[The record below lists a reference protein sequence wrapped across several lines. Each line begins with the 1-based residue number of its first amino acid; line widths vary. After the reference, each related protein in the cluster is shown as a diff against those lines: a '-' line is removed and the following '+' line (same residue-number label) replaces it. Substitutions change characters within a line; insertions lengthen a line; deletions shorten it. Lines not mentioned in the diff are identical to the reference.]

1 MRTRDIKALNETIAS
16 VVDPADA
23 DRAKALQEGY
33 LNSLTEKARQ
43 VISEAVETK
52 NEDEVEAIMK
62 RLAAKALK
70 KAKKK
75 ARRSSGDDA
84 YAGINPSAAKTD
96 PDMKNPGRVAEE
108 LIYEVAAPG
117 MEDWASDPK
126 VKASF
131 KKQYGKRW
139 KEVMYGRSWNLA
151 KKEKELGVN
160 EEEELDLAEGD
171 SAKRMRV
178 IRKHHVSGK
187 PIKPE
192 VADFMQR
199 SFKKKFYKDKE
210 KFGGATSAVLGRAAL
225 KQSAMK
231 AKGLAEAEQ
240 DVDLAEGVS
249 AKRMRIIRK
258 HLVSGK
264 PVTGKVKDFMD
275 RSIQKQLY
283 RDKTKFSGA
292 TPAYPSYLERARR
305 KHSAMK
311 AKGLAEADQLD
322 EGKGGRSN
330 FTNLMKRQVSRVRR
344 AGGRE
349 DVQREIGNYTER
361 EAAGGEGKMSYQAR
375 RAFSDANIE
384 AKAKERDAKKAKA
397 RAAMKEQVLAEAEQ
411 LDELKVLGSVKTG
424 FKKGG
429 LVGAVKSGAKALK
442 HNIKRG
448 GIVGDTADAQLRDN
462 FLRRAT
468 NKAIDK
474 NSPHGTAAAARAVAR
489 VSKLK
494 NIKGLRRRFKG
505 AVESKFSDRTQ
516 HTVKPMIAARVAQF
530 NAANAKKSVS
540 EANELNE
547 ADYKKLMRLKGAAYK
562 TRNPKVVRATAELE
576 AKVAANMARRG
587 GASADAIRAGGSRI
601 GKSGKYTQK
610 AGQLANQRDRAL
622 AKFRGRAVGGGE
634 FNPPGPEKR
643 KRQQAQAEFSNRARS
658 GDFGQNNQEG
668 MRPRYNYLKRTGK
681 LKTYK

>member
-1 MRTRDIKALNETIAS
+1 MRTRDIKSLNETIAS
-16 VVDPADA
+16 VVDPIDA

-75 ARRSSGDDA
+75 ARRSSGDAA

-108 LIYEVAAPG
+108 LINEVAAPG

-131 KKQYGKRW
+131 KKQYGKGW

-160 EEEELDLAEGD
+160 EEAELDLAEGV
-171 SAKRMRV
+171 SAKRMRI

-210 KFGGATSAVLGRAAL
+210 KFGGATPAVLGRARL
-225 KQSAMK
+225 KHSAMK

-240 DVDLAEGVS
+240 
-249 AKRMRIIRK
+249 
-258 HLVSGK
+258 
-264 PVTGKVKDFMD
+264 
-275 RSIQKQLY
+275 
-283 RDKTKFSGA
+283 
-292 TPAYPSYLERARR
+292 
-305 KHSAMK
+305 
-311 AKGLAEADQLD
+311 LD
-322 EGKGGRSN
+322 
-330 FTNLMKRQVSRVRR
+330 
-344 AGGRE
+344 
-349 DVQREIGNYTER
+349 
-361 EAAGGEGKMSYQAR
+361 
-375 RAFSDANIE
+375 
-384 AKAKERDAKKAKA
+384 
-397 RAAMKEQVLAEAEQ
+397 
-411 LDELKVLGSVKTG
+411 
-424 FKKGG
+424 
-429 LVGAVKSGAKALK
+429 
-442 HNIKRG
+442 
-448 GIVGDTADAQLRDN
+448 
-462 FLRRAT
+462 
-468 NKAIDK
+468 
-474 NSPHGTAAAARAVAR
+474 
-489 VSKLK
+489 
-494 NIKGLRRRFKG
+494 
-505 AVESKFSDRTQ
+505 
-516 HTVKPMIAARVAQF
+516 
-530 NAANAKKSVS
+530 
-540 EANELNE
+540 E
-547 ADYKKLMRLKGAAYK
+547 ADYKKLMRLKKKAYN

-587 GASADAIRAGGSRI
+587 GASAEAVKAGGSRI

-622 AKFRGRAVGGGE
+622 AKFRGRAVGGGA

>member
-108 LIYEVAAPG
+108 LINEVAAPG

-160 EEEELDLAEGD
+160 EEAELNLAEGV
-171 SAKRMRV
+171 SAKRMRI
-178 IRKHHVSGK
+178 IRKHNVSGK

-210 KFGGATSAVLGRAAL
+210 KFGGASPAVLGRARL
-225 KQSAMK
+225 KHSAMK

-240 DVDLAEGVS
+240 
-249 AKRMRIIRK
+249 
-258 HLVSGK
+258 
-264 PVTGKVKDFMD
+264 
-275 RSIQKQLY
+275 
-283 RDKTKFSGA
+283 
-292 TPAYPSYLERARR
+292 
-305 KHSAMK
+305 
-311 AKGLAEADQLD
+311 LD
-322 EGKGGRSN
+322 
-330 FTNLMKRQVSRVRR
+330 
-344 AGGRE
+344 
-349 DVQREIGNYTER
+349 
-361 EAAGGEGKMSYQAR
+361 
-375 RAFSDANIE
+375 
-384 AKAKERDAKKAKA
+384 
-397 RAAMKEQVLAEAEQ
+397 
-411 LDELKVLGSVKTG
+411 
-424 FKKGG
+424 
-429 LVGAVKSGAKALK
+429 
-442 HNIKRG
+442 
-448 GIVGDTADAQLRDN
+448 
-462 FLRRAT
+462 
-468 NKAIDK
+468 
-474 NSPHGTAAAARAVAR
+474 
-489 VSKLK
+489 
-494 NIKGLRRRFKG
+494 
-505 AVESKFSDRTQ
+505 
-516 HTVKPMIAARVAQF
+516 
-530 NAANAKKSVS
+530 
-540 EANELNE
+540 E
-547 ADYKKLMRLKGAAYK
+547 ADYKKLMRLKKKAYN

-587 GASADAIRAGGSRI
+587 GASADAVRAGGSRI

-610 AGQLANQRDRAL
+610 AGNLANQRDRAL
-622 AKFRGRAVGGGE
+622 AKFRGRAVGGGA

>member
-75 ARRSSGDDA
+75 ARRSSGDAA

-108 LIYEVAAPG
+108 LINEVAAPG

-160 EEEELDLAEGD
+160 EEAELDLAEGV
-171 SAKRMRV
+171 SAKRMRI
-178 IRKHHVSGK
+178 IRKHNVSGK
-187 PIKPE
+187 PIKGE

-210 KFGGATSAVLGRAAL
+210 KFGGATPAVLGRARL
-225 KQSAMK
+225 KHSAMK

-240 DVDLAEGVS
+240 
-249 AKRMRIIRK
+249 
-258 HLVSGK
+258 
-264 PVTGKVKDFMD
+264 
-275 RSIQKQLY
+275 
-283 RDKTKFSGA
+283 
-292 TPAYPSYLERARR
+292 
-305 KHSAMK
+305 
-311 AKGLAEADQLD
+311 LD
-322 EGKGGRSN
+322 E
-330 FTNLMKRQVSRVRR
+330 
-344 AGGRE
+344 AG
-349 DVQREIGNYTER
+349 
-361 EAAGGEGKMSYQAR
+361 
-375 RAFSDANIE
+375 
-384 AKAKERDAKKAKA
+384 
-397 RAAMKEQVLAEAEQ
+397 
-411 LDELKVLGSVKTG
+411 
-424 FKKGG
+424 
-429 LVGAVKSGAKALK
+429 
-442 HNIKRG
+442 
-448 GIVGDTADAQLRDN
+448 
-462 FLRRAT
+462 
-468 NKAIDK
+468 
-474 NSPHGTAAAARAVAR
+474 
-489 VSKLK
+489 
-494 NIKGLRRRFKG
+494 
-505 AVESKFSDRTQ
+505 
-516 HTVKPMIAARVAQF
+516 
-530 NAANAKKSVS
+530 
-540 EANELNE
+540 
-547 ADYKKLMRLKGAAYK
+547 YKKLMRLKKKAYN
-562 TRNPKVVRATAELE
+562 TRNPKLVRAAAEQE

-587 GASADAIRAGGSRI
+587 GASADAVRAGGSRI

-622 AKFRGRAVGGGE
+622 AKFRGRAVAGGA

>member
-1 MRTRDIKALNETIAS
+1 MRTRDIKALTETIAS
-16 VVDPADA
+16 VVDPVDA

-75 ARRSSGDDA
+75 ARRSSGDAA

-108 LIYEVAAPG
+108 LINEVAAPG

-160 EEEELDLAEGD
+160 EEAELDLAEGV
-171 SAKRMRV
+171 SAKRMRI

-187 PIKPE
+187 PIKGE

-210 KFGGATSAVLGRAAL
+210 KFGGATSAVLGRARL
-225 KQSAMK
+225 KHSAMK

-240 DVDLAEGVS
+240 
-249 AKRMRIIRK
+249 
-258 HLVSGK
+258 
-264 PVTGKVKDFMD
+264 
-275 RSIQKQLY
+275 
-283 RDKTKFSGA
+283 
-292 TPAYPSYLERARR
+292 
-305 KHSAMK
+305 
-311 AKGLAEADQLD
+311 LD
-322 EGKGGRSN
+322 E
-330 FTNLMKRQVSRVRR
+330 
-344 AGGRE
+344 AG
-349 DVQREIGNYTER
+349 
-361 EAAGGEGKMSYQAR
+361 
-375 RAFSDANIE
+375 
-384 AKAKERDAKKAKA
+384 
-397 RAAMKEQVLAEAEQ
+397 
-411 LDELKVLGSVKTG
+411 
-424 FKKGG
+424 
-429 LVGAVKSGAKALK
+429 
-442 HNIKRG
+442 
-448 GIVGDTADAQLRDN
+448 
-462 FLRRAT
+462 
-468 NKAIDK
+468 
-474 NSPHGTAAAARAVAR
+474 
-489 VSKLK
+489 
-494 NIKGLRRRFKG
+494 
-505 AVESKFSDRTQ
+505 
-516 HTVKPMIAARVAQF
+516 
-530 NAANAKKSVS
+530 
-540 EANELNE
+540 
-547 ADYKKLMRLKGAAYK
+547 YKKLMRLKKKAYN
-562 TRNPKVVRATAELE
+562 TRNPKLVRAAAEQE

-587 GASADAIRAGGSRI
+587 GASAEAVKAGGSRI

-610 AGQLANQRDRAL
+610 AGQLANQRDRAFR
-622 AKFRGRAVGGGE
+622 KFRGRAAGAEV
-634 FNPPGPEKR
+634 FNAPGPEKR

>member
-16 VVDPADA
+16 VVDPVDA

-43 VISEAVETK
+43 ICEET
-52 NEDEVEAIMK
+52 I
-62 RLAAKALK
+62 
-70 KAKKK
+70 
-75 ARRSSGDDA
+75 
-84 YAGINPSAAKTD
+84 
-96 PDMKNPGRVAEE
+96 EE
-108 LIYEVAAPG
+108 KAAPG

-139 KEVMYGRSWNLA
+139 KEVMYARSWNLA

-160 EEEELDLAEGD
+160 EEAELDLAEGV
-171 SAKRMRV
+171 SAKRMRI
-178 IRKHHVSGK
+178 IRKHNVSGK
-187 PIKPE
+187 PIKGE
-192 VADFMQR
+192 VADFMRR
-199 SFKKKFYKDKE
+199 SFKKQFYKDKE
-210 KFGGATSAVLGRAAL
+210 KFGGATSAVLGRARL
-225 KQSAMK
+225 
-231 AKGLAEAEQ
+231 
-240 DVDLAEGVS
+240 
-249 AKRMRIIRK
+249 
-258 HLVSGK
+258 
-264 PVTGKVKDFMD
+264 
-275 RSIQKQLY
+275 
-283 RDKTKFSGA
+283 
-292 TPAYPSYLERARR
+292 

-311 AKGLAEADQLD
+311 AKG
-322 EGKGGRSN
+322 
-330 FTNLMKRQVSRVRR
+330 
-344 AGGRE
+344 
-349 DVQREIGNYTER
+349 
-361 EAAGGEGKMSYQAR
+361 
-375 RAFSDANIE
+375 
-384 AKAKERDAKKAKA
+384 
-397 RAAMKEQVLAEAEQ
+397 LAEAEQ

-448 GIVGDTADAQLRDN
+448 GIVGDTADAQLRNN

-494 NIKGLRRRFKG
+494 NIRGLRRRFKG

-547 ADYKKLMRLKGAAYK
+547 AGYKKLMRLKKKAYD
-562 TRNPKVVRATAELE
+562 TRNPKLVRAAAEQE

-587 GASADAIRAGGSRI
+587 GASAEAVKAGGSRI

-610 AGQLANQRDRAL
+610 AGQLANQRDRAFR
-622 AKFRGRAVGGGE
+622 KFRGRAAGAEV
-634 FNPPGPEKR
+634 FNAPGPEKR

>member
-43 VISEAVETK
+43 ICEETIEEK
-52 NEDEVEAIMK
+52 
-62 RLAAKALK
+62 AA
-70 KAKKK
+70 
-75 ARRSSGDDA
+75 
-84 YAGINPSAAKTD
+84 T
-96 PDMKNPGRVAEE
+96 
-108 LIYEVAAPG
+108 G

-160 EEEELDLAEGD
+160 EEAELDLAEGV
-171 SAKRMRV
+171 SAKRMRI
-178 IRKHHVSGK
+178 IRKHNVSGK
-187 PIKPE
+187 PIKGE

-210 KFGGATSAVLGRAAL
+210 KFGGATPAVLGRARL
-225 KQSAMK
+225 KHSAMK

-240 DVDLAEGVS
+240 
-249 AKRMRIIRK
+249 
-258 HLVSGK
+258 
-264 PVTGKVKDFMD
+264 
-275 RSIQKQLY
+275 
-283 RDKTKFSGA
+283 
-292 TPAYPSYLERARR
+292 
-305 KHSAMK
+305 
-311 AKGLAEADQLD
+311 LD
-322 EGKGGRSN
+322 E
-330 FTNLMKRQVSRVRR
+330 
-344 AGGRE
+344 AG
-349 DVQREIGNYTER
+349 
-361 EAAGGEGKMSYQAR
+361 
-375 RAFSDANIE
+375 
-384 AKAKERDAKKAKA
+384 
-397 RAAMKEQVLAEAEQ
+397 
-411 LDELKVLGSVKTG
+411 
-424 FKKGG
+424 
-429 LVGAVKSGAKALK
+429 
-442 HNIKRG
+442 
-448 GIVGDTADAQLRDN
+448 
-462 FLRRAT
+462 
-468 NKAIDK
+468 
-474 NSPHGTAAAARAVAR
+474 
-489 VSKLK
+489 
-494 NIKGLRRRFKG
+494 
-505 AVESKFSDRTQ
+505 
-516 HTVKPMIAARVAQF
+516 
-530 NAANAKKSVS
+530 
-540 EANELNE
+540 
-547 ADYKKLMRLKGAAYK
+547 YKKLMRLKKKAYN

-587 GASADAIRAGGSRI
+587 RASPDAIRAGGSRI

-622 AKFRGRAVGGGE
+622 AKFRGRAVAGGA

>member
-43 VISEAVETK
+43 VISEAVETEK
-52 NEDEVEAIMK
+52 EDEVEAIMK

-75 ARRSSGDDA
+75 ARRSSDDDA

-108 LIYEVAAPG
+108 LINEVAAPG

-160 EEEELDLAEGD
+160 EEAEL
-171 SAKRMRV
+171 
-178 IRKHHVSGK
+178 
-187 PIKPE
+187 
-192 VADFMQR
+192 
-199 SFKKKFYKDKE
+199 
-210 KFGGATSAVLGRAAL
+210 
-225 KQSAMK
+225 
-231 AKGLAEAEQ
+231 
-240 DVDLAEGVS
+240 DLAEGVS

-258 HLVSGK
+258 HNVSGK
-264 PVTGKVKDFMD
+264 PIKPEVADFMD
-275 RSIQKQLY
+275 RSIQKKLY
-283 RDKTKFSGA
+283 RDRTKFGGA
-292 TPAYPSYLERARR
+292 SPAVLGRARL

-384 AKAKERDAKKAKA
+384 AKVKERDAKKAKI
-397 RAAMKEQVLAEAEQ
+397 RAAMKEQVLAEA
-411 LDELKVLGSVKTG
+411 
-424 FKKGG
+424 
-429 LVGAVKSGAKALK
+429 
-442 HNIKRG
+442 
-448 GIVGDTADAQLRDN
+448 
-462 FLRRAT
+462 
-468 NKAIDK
+468 
-474 NSPHGTAAAARAVAR
+474 
-489 VSKLK
+489 
-494 NIKGLRRRFKG
+494 
-505 AVESKFSDRTQ
+505 
-516 HTVKPMIAARVAQF
+516 
-530 NAANAKKSVS
+530 
-540 EANELNE
+540 
-547 ADYKKLMRLKGAAYK
+547 DYKKLMRLKKKAYN
-562 TRNPKVVRATAELE
+562 TRNPKLVRATAELE

-587 GASADAIRAGGSRI
+587 GASAEAVKAGGSRI

-622 AKFRGRAVGGGE
+622 AKFRGRAVGGGA

>member
-43 VISEAVETK
+43 ICEET
-52 NEDEVEAIMK
+52 I
-62 RLAAKALK
+62 
-70 KAKKK
+70 
-75 ARRSSGDDA
+75 
-84 YAGINPSAAKTD
+84 
-96 PDMKNPGRVAEE
+96 EE
-108 LIYEVAAPG
+108 KAAPG

-139 KEVMYGRSWNLA
+139 KEVMYGHSWNLA

-160 EEEELDLAEGD
+160 EEEELDLAEG
-171 SAKRMRV
+171 
-178 IRKHHVSGK
+178 
-187 PIKPE
+187 
-192 VADFMQR
+192 
-199 SFKKKFYKDKE
+199 
-210 KFGGATSAVLGRAAL
+210 
-225 KQSAMK
+225 
-231 AKGLAEAEQ
+231 
-240 DVDLAEGVS
+240 VS

-264 PVTGKVKDFMD
+264 PITGKVKDFMD

-311 AKGLAEADQLD
+311 AKGLAEA
-322 EGKGGRSN
+322 
-330 FTNLMKRQVSRVRR
+330 
-344 AGGRE
+344 
-349 DVQREIGNYTER
+349 
-361 EAAGGEGKMSYQAR
+361 
-375 RAFSDANIE
+375 
-384 AKAKERDAKKAKA
+384 
-397 RAAMKEQVLAEAEQ
+397 EQ
-411 LDELKVLGSVKTG
+411 LD
-424 FKKGG
+424 
-429 LVGAVKSGAKALK
+429 
-442 HNIKRG
+442 
-448 GIVGDTADAQLRDN
+448 
-462 FLRRAT
+462 
-468 NKAIDK
+468 
-474 NSPHGTAAAARAVAR
+474 
-489 VSKLK
+489 
-494 NIKGLRRRFKG
+494 
-505 AVESKFSDRTQ
+505 
-516 HTVKPMIAARVAQF
+516 
-530 NAANAKKSVS
+530 
-540 EANELNE
+540 E
-547 ADYKKLMRLKGAAYK
+547 ADYKKLMRLKKKAYN
-562 TRNPKVVRATAELE
+562 TRNPKIVRATAELE

-587 GASADAIRAGGSRI
+587 GASAEAIRAGGSRI

-610 AGQLANQRDRAL
+610 AGNLANQRDRAL
-622 AKFRGRAVGGGE
+622 AKFRGRAVGGGA

>member
-1 MRTRDIKALNETIAS
+1 MRTRDIKSLNETIAS
-16 VVDPADA
+16 VVDPIDA

-43 VISEAVETK
+43 ICEET
-52 NEDEVEAIMK
+52 I
-62 RLAAKALK
+62 
-70 KAKKK
+70 
-75 ARRSSGDDA
+75 
-84 YAGINPSAAKTD
+84 
-96 PDMKNPGRVAEE
+96 EE
-108 LIYEVAAPG
+108 KAAPG

-131 KKQYGKRW
+131 EKQYGKRW

-160 EEEELDLAEGD
+160 EEAEL
-171 SAKRMRV
+171 
-178 IRKHHVSGK
+178 
-187 PIKPE
+187 
-192 VADFMQR
+192 
-199 SFKKKFYKDKE
+199 
-210 KFGGATSAVLGRAAL
+210 
-225 KQSAMK
+225 
-231 AKGLAEAEQ
+231 
-240 DVDLAEGVS
+240 DLAEGVS
-249 AKRMRIIRK
+249 AKRMRVIRK

-361 EAAGGEGKMSYQAR
+361 EAAGGESKMSYQAR
-375 RAFSDANIE
+375 RAMSDAGIE
-384 AKAKERDAKKAKA
+384 ARIKERDAKKAK
-397 RAAMKEQVLAEAEQ
+397 RLAEAEQ
-411 LDELKVLGSVKTG
+411 LDELKVLGSIKTG

-448 GIVGDTADAQLRDN
+448 GIVGDTADARLRDN
-462 FLRRAT
+462 FLSRAT

-530 NAANAKKSVS
+530 NAANTKKSVS

-547 ADYKKLMRLKGAAYK
+547 ADYKKLMRLKKKAYN

-610 AGQLANQRDRAL
+610 AGNLANQRDRAL
-622 AKFRGRAVGGGE
+622 AKFRGRAVAGGA

>member
-75 ARRSSGDDA
+75 ARRSSGDAA

-160 EEEELDLAEGD
+160 EEAELDLAEGV
-171 SAKRMRV
+171 SAKRMRI

-187 PIKPE
+187 PIKGE

-210 KFGGATSAVLGRAAL
+210 KFGGATPAVLGRARL
-225 KQSAMK
+225 KHSAMK

-240 DVDLAEGVS
+240 
-249 AKRMRIIRK
+249 
-258 HLVSGK
+258 
-264 PVTGKVKDFMD
+264 
-275 RSIQKQLY
+275 
-283 RDKTKFSGA
+283 
-292 TPAYPSYLERARR
+292 
-305 KHSAMK
+305 
-311 AKGLAEADQLD
+311 LD
-322 EGKGGRSN
+322 E
-330 FTNLMKRQVSRVRR
+330 
-344 AGGRE
+344 AG
-349 DVQREIGNYTER
+349 
-361 EAAGGEGKMSYQAR
+361 
-375 RAFSDANIE
+375 
-384 AKAKERDAKKAKA
+384 
-397 RAAMKEQVLAEAEQ
+397 
-411 LDELKVLGSVKTG
+411 
-424 FKKGG
+424 
-429 LVGAVKSGAKALK
+429 
-442 HNIKRG
+442 
-448 GIVGDTADAQLRDN
+448 
-462 FLRRAT
+462 
-468 NKAIDK
+468 
-474 NSPHGTAAAARAVAR
+474 
-489 VSKLK
+489 
-494 NIKGLRRRFKG
+494 
-505 AVESKFSDRTQ
+505 
-516 HTVKPMIAARVAQF
+516 
-530 NAANAKKSVS
+530 
-540 EANELNE
+540 
-547 ADYKKLMRLKGAAYK
+547 YKKLMRLKKKAYN
-562 TRNPKVVRATAELE
+562 TRNPKVVRATAEQE

-587 GASADAIRAGGSRI
+587 GASAEAVKAGGSRI

-610 AGQLANQRDRAL
+610 AGQLANQRDRAFR
-622 AKFRGRAVGGGE
+622 KFRGRAAGAEV
-634 FNPPGPEKR
+634 FNAPGPEKR

>member
-43 VISEAVETK
+43 VISEAVETEK
-52 NEDEVEAIMK
+52 EDEVEAIMK

-75 ARRSSGDDA
+75 ARRSSDDDA

-108 LIYEVAAPG
+108 LINEVAAPG

-160 EEEELDLAEGD
+160 EEAEL
-171 SAKRMRV
+171 
-178 IRKHHVSGK
+178 
-187 PIKPE
+187 
-192 VADFMQR
+192 
-199 SFKKKFYKDKE
+199 
-210 KFGGATSAVLGRAAL
+210 
-225 KQSAMK
+225 
-231 AKGLAEAEQ
+231 
-240 DVDLAEGVS
+240 DLAEGVS
-249 AKRMRIIRK
+249 AKRMRVIRK

-264 PVTGKVKDFMD
+264 PITGKVKDFMD
-275 RSIQKQLY
+275 RSIQKKLY
-283 RDKTKFSGA
+283 RDRTKFGGA
-292 TPAYPSYLERARR
+292 SPAVLGRARL

-397 RAAMKEQVLAEAEQ
+397 RAAMKEQVLAEA
-411 LDELKVLGSVKTG
+411 G
-424 FKKGG
+424 
-429 LVGAVKSGAKALK
+429 
-442 HNIKRG
+442 
-448 GIVGDTADAQLRDN
+448 
-462 FLRRAT
+462 
-468 NKAIDK
+468 
-474 NSPHGTAAAARAVAR
+474 
-489 VSKLK
+489 
-494 NIKGLRRRFKG
+494 
-505 AVESKFSDRTQ
+505 
-516 HTVKPMIAARVAQF
+516 
-530 NAANAKKSVS
+530 
-540 EANELNE
+540 
-547 ADYKKLMRLKGAAYK
+547 YKKLMRLKKKAYN

-587 GASADAIRAGGSRI
+587 GASAEAVKAGGSRI

-622 AKFRGRAVGGGE
+622 AKFRGRAVGGGA

>member
-43 VISEAVETK
+43 VISEAVETEK
-52 NEDEVEAIMK
+52 EDEVEAIMK

-160 EEEELDLAEGD
+160 EEAEL
-171 SAKRMRV
+171 
-178 IRKHHVSGK
+178 
-187 PIKPE
+187 
-192 VADFMQR
+192 
-199 SFKKKFYKDKE
+199 
-210 KFGGATSAVLGRAAL
+210 
-225 KQSAMK
+225 
-231 AKGLAEAEQ
+231 
-240 DVDLAEGVS
+240 DLAEGVS

-264 PVTGKVKDFMD
+264 PIKGEVADFMQ
-275 RSIQKQLY
+275 RSIKKKLY
-283 RDKTKFSGA
+283 KDKEKFGGA
-292 TPAYPSYLERARR
+292 TPAVLGRARL
-305 KHSAMK
+305 KQSAMK
-311 AKGLAEADQLD
+311 AKGLAEA
-322 EGKGGRSN
+322 
-330 FTNLMKRQVSRVRR
+330 
-344 AGGRE
+344 
-349 DVQREIGNYTER
+349 
-361 EAAGGEGKMSYQAR
+361 
-375 RAFSDANIE
+375 
-384 AKAKERDAKKAKA
+384 
-397 RAAMKEQVLAEAEQ
+397 EQ
-411 LDELKVLGSVKTG
+411 LD
-424 FKKGG
+424 
-429 LVGAVKSGAKALK
+429 
-442 HNIKRG
+442 
-448 GIVGDTADAQLRDN
+448 
-462 FLRRAT
+462 
-468 NKAIDK
+468 
-474 NSPHGTAAAARAVAR
+474 
-489 VSKLK
+489 
-494 NIKGLRRRFKG
+494 
-505 AVESKFSDRTQ
+505 
-516 HTVKPMIAARVAQF
+516 
-530 NAANAKKSVS
+530 
-540 EANELNE
+540 E
-547 ADYKKLMRLKGAAYK
+547 ADYKKLMRLKKKAYN

-587 GASADAIRAGGSRI
+587 GASADAVRAGGSRI

-610 AGQLANQRDRAL
+610 AGNLANQRDRAL
-622 AKFRGRAVGGGE
+622 AKFRGRAVGGGA

>member
-43 VISEAVETK
+43 VISEAVETEK
-52 NEDEVEAIMK
+52 EDEVEAIMK

-75 ARRSSGDDA
+75 ARRSSDDDA

-108 LIYEVAAPG
+108 LINEVAAPG

-160 EEEELDLAEGD
+160 EEVEELDELSKKTLGSYINKSMKDYGEL
-171 SAKRMRV
+171 SAHKEIV
-178 IRKHHVSGK
+178 GSGLS
-187 PIKPE
+187 
-192 VADFMQR
+192 D
-199 SFKKKFYKDKE
+199 
-210 KFGGATSAVLGRAAL
+210 
-225 KQSAMK
+225 
-231 AKGLAEAEQ
+231 EAERKMKNRKRGVKRATAILTKE
-240 DVDLAEGVS
+240 DVGLAEGVS

-264 PVTGKVKDFMD
+264 PIKPEVADFMD
-275 RSIQKQLY
+275 RSIQKKLY
-283 RDKTKFSGA
+283 RDRTKFGGA
-292 TPAYPSYLERARR
+292 SPAVLGRARL

-384 AKAKERDAKKAKA
+384 AKVKERDAKKAKI
-397 RAAMKEQVLAEAEQ
+397 RAAMKEQVLAEA
-411 LDELKVLGSVKTG
+411 
-424 FKKGG
+424 
-429 LVGAVKSGAKALK
+429 
-442 HNIKRG
+442 
-448 GIVGDTADAQLRDN
+448 
-462 FLRRAT
+462 
-468 NKAIDK
+468 
-474 NSPHGTAAAARAVAR
+474 
-489 VSKLK
+489 
-494 NIKGLRRRFKG
+494 
-505 AVESKFSDRTQ
+505 
-516 HTVKPMIAARVAQF
+516 
-530 NAANAKKSVS
+530 
-540 EANELNE
+540 
-547 ADYKKLMRLKGAAYK
+547 DYKKLMRLKKKAYN
-562 TRNPKVVRATAELE
+562 TRNPKLVRATAELE

-587 GASADAIRAGGSRI
+587 GASAEAVKAGGSRI

-622 AKFRGRAVGGGE
+622 AKFRGRAVGGGA

>member
-43 VISEAVETK
+43 VISEAVETEK
-52 NEDEVEAIMK
+52 EDEVEAIMK

-75 ARRSSGDDA
+75 ARRSSDDDA
-84 YAGINPSAAKTD
+84 YAGTNPSAAKTD

-108 LIYEVAAPG
+108 LINEVAAPG

-160 EEEELDLAEGD
+160 EEAELDLAEGV
-171 SAKRMRV
+171 SAKRMRI
-178 IRKHHVSGK
+178 IRKHNVSGK
-187 PIKPE
+187 PIKGE

-199 SFKKKFYKDKE
+199 SFKKKFYKDKV
-210 KFGGATSAVLGRAAL
+210 KFGGATPAVLGRARL
-225 KQSAMK
+225 KQ
-231 AKGLAEAEQ
+231 
-240 DVDLAEGVS
+240 
-249 AKRMRIIRK
+249 
-258 HLVSGK
+258 
-264 PVTGKVKDFMD
+264 
-275 RSIQKQLY
+275 
-283 RDKTKFSGA
+283 
-292 TPAYPSYLERARR
+292 
-305 KHSAMK
+305 SAMK

-322 EGKGGRSN
+322 EISQKLKLR
-330 FTNLMKRQVSRVRR
+330 
-344 AGGRE
+344 
-349 DVQREIGNYTER
+349 Y
-361 EAAGGEGKMSYQAR
+361 
-375 RAFSDANIE
+375 
-384 AKAKERDAKKAKA
+384 
-397 RAAMKEQVLAEAEQ
+397 AE
-411 LDELKVLGSVKTG
+411 
-424 FKKGG
+424 
-429 LVGAVKSGAKALK
+429 
-442 HNIKRG
+442 KRG
-448 GIVGDTADAQLRDN
+448 GQLNRSLYSDRADKPTFTGKKQARIV
-462 FLRRAT
+462 
-468 NKAIDK
+468 
-474 NSPHGTAAAARAVAR
+474 
-489 VSKLK
+489 
-494 NIKGLRRRFKG
+494 KGLRRAMGK
-505 AVESKFSDRTQ
+505 D
-516 HTVKPMIAARVAQF
+516 
-530 NAANAKKSVS
+530 VS
-540 EANELNE
+540 ESVQLDE
-547 ADYKKLMRLKGAAYK
+547 ADYKKLMRLKKKAYN

-587 GASADAIRAGGSRI
+587 GASADAVRAGGSRI

-610 AGQLANQRDRAL
+610 AGNLANQRDRAL
-622 AKFRGRAVGGGE
+622 AKFRGRAVAGGA

>member
-75 ARRSSGDDA
+75 ARRSSDDDA

-108 LIYEVAAPG
+108 LINEVAAPG

-160 EEEELDLAEGD
+160 EEAEL
-171 SAKRMRV
+171 
-178 IRKHHVSGK
+178 
-187 PIKPE
+187 
-192 VADFMQR
+192 
-199 SFKKKFYKDKE
+199 
-210 KFGGATSAVLGRAAL
+210 
-225 KQSAMK
+225 
-231 AKGLAEAEQ
+231 
-240 DVDLAEGVS
+240 DLAEGVS
-249 AKRMRIIRK
+249 AKRMRVIRK

-264 PVTGKVKDFMD
+264 PITGKVKDFMD
-275 RSIQKQLY
+275 RSIQKKLY
-283 RDKTKFSGA
+283 RDRTKFGGA
-292 TPAYPSYLERARR
+292 SPAVLGRARL

-397 RAAMKEQVLAEAEQ
+397 RAAMKEQVLAEA
-411 LDELKVLGSVKTG
+411 G
-424 FKKGG
+424 
-429 LVGAVKSGAKALK
+429 
-442 HNIKRG
+442 
-448 GIVGDTADAQLRDN
+448 
-462 FLRRAT
+462 
-468 NKAIDK
+468 
-474 NSPHGTAAAARAVAR
+474 
-489 VSKLK
+489 
-494 NIKGLRRRFKG
+494 
-505 AVESKFSDRTQ
+505 
-516 HTVKPMIAARVAQF
+516 
-530 NAANAKKSVS
+530 
-540 EANELNE
+540 
-547 ADYKKLMRLKGAAYK
+547 YKKLMRLKKKAYN

-587 GASADAIRAGGSRI
+587 GASAEAVKAGGSRI

-622 AKFRGRAVGGGE
+622 AKFRGRAVGGGA

>member
-43 VISEAVETK
+43 VISEAVETEK
-52 NEDEVEAIMK
+52 EDEVEAIMK

-84 YAGINPSAAKTD
+84 YAGTNPSAAKTD

-160 EEEELDLAEGD
+160 EEAEL
-171 SAKRMRV
+171 
-178 IRKHHVSGK
+178 
-187 PIKPE
+187 
-192 VADFMQR
+192 
-199 SFKKKFYKDKE
+199 
-210 KFGGATSAVLGRAAL
+210 
-225 KQSAMK
+225 
-231 AKGLAEAEQ
+231 
-240 DVDLAEGVS
+240 DLAEGVS

-264 PVTGKVKDFMD
+264 PIKGEVADFMQ
-275 RSIQKQLY
+275 RSIKKKLY
-283 RDKTKFSGA
+283 KDKEKFGGA
-292 TPAYPSYLERARR
+292 TPAVLGRARL
-305 KHSAMK
+305 KQSAMK
-311 AKGLAEADQLD
+311 AKGLAEA
-322 EGKGGRSN
+322 
-330 FTNLMKRQVSRVRR
+330 
-344 AGGRE
+344 
-349 DVQREIGNYTER
+349 
-361 EAAGGEGKMSYQAR
+361 
-375 RAFSDANIE
+375 
-384 AKAKERDAKKAKA
+384 
-397 RAAMKEQVLAEAEQ
+397 EQ
-411 LDELKVLGSVKTG
+411 LD
-424 FKKGG
+424 
-429 LVGAVKSGAKALK
+429 
-442 HNIKRG
+442 
-448 GIVGDTADAQLRDN
+448 
-462 FLRRAT
+462 
-468 NKAIDK
+468 
-474 NSPHGTAAAARAVAR
+474 
-489 VSKLK
+489 
-494 NIKGLRRRFKG
+494 
-505 AVESKFSDRTQ
+505 
-516 HTVKPMIAARVAQF
+516 
-530 NAANAKKSVS
+530 
-540 EANELNE
+540 E
-547 ADYKKLMRLKGAAYK
+547 ADYKKLMRLKKKAYN

-587 GASADAIRAGGSRI
+587 GASADAVRAGGSRI

-610 AGQLANQRDRAL
+610 AGNLANQRDRAL
-622 AKFRGRAVGGGE
+622 AKFRGRAVGGGA

>member
-1 MRTRDIKALNETIAS
+1 MRTRDIKSLNETIAS
-16 VVDPADA
+16 VVDPIDA

-43 VISEAVETK
+43 ICEET
-52 NEDEVEAIMK
+52 I
-62 RLAAKALK
+62 
-70 KAKKK
+70 
-75 ARRSSGDDA
+75 
-84 YAGINPSAAKTD
+84 
-96 PDMKNPGRVAEE
+96 EE
-108 LIYEVAAPG
+108 KAAPG

-131 KKQYGKRW
+131 KNQYGKRW
-139 KEVMYGRSWNLA
+139 KEVMYGHSWNLA

-160 EEEELDLAEGD
+160 EEAELDLAEVASD
-171 SAKRMRV
+171 RAKRMRV
-178 IRKHHVSGK
+178 IRKHLVSGK

-192 VADFMQR
+192 VADFMER
-199 SFKKKFYKDKE
+199 SFRKQFYKDNVM
-210 KFGGATSAVLGRAAL
+210 FGGASPAVLGRARL
-225 KQSAMK
+225 KHSAMR

-240 DVDLAEGVS
+240 
-249 AKRMRIIRK
+249 
-258 HLVSGK
+258 
-264 PVTGKVKDFMD
+264 
-275 RSIQKQLY
+275 
-283 RDKTKFSGA
+283 
-292 TPAYPSYLERARR
+292 
-305 KHSAMK
+305 
-311 AKGLAEADQLD
+311 LD
-322 EGKGGRSN
+322 EGKARWRSN

-361 EAAGGEGKMSYQAR
+361 EAAGGESKMSYQAR
-375 RAFSDANIE
+375 RAMSDAGIE
-384 AKAKERDAKKAKA
+384 ARIKERNAKKAKG
-397 RAAMKEQVLAEAEQ
+397 LAEADQ

-448 GIVGDTADAQLRDN
+448 GIVGDTADARLRDN
-462 FLRRAT
+462 FLSRAT

-516 HTVKPMIAARVAQF
+516 HTVKPMIAARVARF

-547 ADYKKLMRLKGAAYK
+547 ADYKKLMHLKMKAYN
-562 TRNPKVVRATAELE
+562 TRNPKLVRAAAEQE

-587 GASADAIRAGGSRI
+587 RASAEAVKAGGSRI

-622 AKFRGRAVGGGE
+622 AKFRGRAVAGGA

-658 GDFGQNNQEG
+658 GDFGQDNQEG

>member
-160 EEEELDLAEGD
+160 EEAELDLAEGV
-171 SAKRMRV
+171 SAKRMRI
-178 IRKHHVSGK
+178 IRKHNVSGK

-210 KFGGATSAVLGRAAL
+210 KFGGATPAVLGRARL
-225 KQSAMK
+225 KHSAMK

-240 DVDLAEGVS
+240 
-249 AKRMRIIRK
+249 
-258 HLVSGK
+258 
-264 PVTGKVKDFMD
+264 
-275 RSIQKQLY
+275 
-283 RDKTKFSGA
+283 
-292 TPAYPSYLERARR
+292 
-305 KHSAMK
+305 
-311 AKGLAEADQLD
+311 LD
-322 EGKGGRSN
+322 
-330 FTNLMKRQVSRVRR
+330 
-344 AGGRE
+344 
-349 DVQREIGNYTER
+349 
-361 EAAGGEGKMSYQAR
+361 
-375 RAFSDANIE
+375 
-384 AKAKERDAKKAKA
+384 
-397 RAAMKEQVLAEAEQ
+397 
-411 LDELKVLGSVKTG
+411 
-424 FKKGG
+424 
-429 LVGAVKSGAKALK
+429 
-442 HNIKRG
+442 
-448 GIVGDTADAQLRDN
+448 
-462 FLRRAT
+462 
-468 NKAIDK
+468 
-474 NSPHGTAAAARAVAR
+474 
-489 VSKLK
+489 
-494 NIKGLRRRFKG
+494 
-505 AVESKFSDRTQ
+505 
-516 HTVKPMIAARVAQF
+516 
-530 NAANAKKSVS
+530 
-540 EANELNE
+540 E
-547 ADYKKLMRLKGAAYK
+547 ADYKKLMRLKKKAYN

-610 AGQLANQRDRAL
+610 AGNLANQRDRAL
-622 AKFRGRAVGGGE
+622 AKFRGRAVAGGA
-634 FNPPGPEKR
+634 FNPPGTEKR

>member
-75 ARRSSGDDA
+75 ARRSSGDAA

-108 LIYEVAAPG
+108 LINEVAAPG

-160 EEEELDLAEGD
+160 EEAEL
-171 SAKRMRV
+171 
-178 IRKHHVSGK
+178 
-187 PIKPE
+187 
-192 VADFMQR
+192 
-199 SFKKKFYKDKE
+199 
-210 KFGGATSAVLGRAAL
+210 
-225 KQSAMK
+225 
-231 AKGLAEAEQ
+231 
-240 DVDLAEGVS
+240 DLAEGVS

-264 PVTGKVKDFMD
+264 PIKGEVADFMQ
-275 RSIQKQLY
+275 RSIKKKLY
-283 RDKTKFSGA
+283 KDKEKFGGA
-292 TPAYPSYLERARR
+292 TPAVLGRARL
-305 KHSAMK
+305 KQSAMK
-311 AKGLAEADQLD
+311 AKGLAEA
-322 EGKGGRSN
+322 
-330 FTNLMKRQVSRVRR
+330 
-344 AGGRE
+344 
-349 DVQREIGNYTER
+349 
-361 EAAGGEGKMSYQAR
+361 
-375 RAFSDANIE
+375 
-384 AKAKERDAKKAKA
+384 
-397 RAAMKEQVLAEAEQ
+397 EQ
-411 LDELKVLGSVKTG
+411 LDEAG
-424 FKKGG
+424 
-429 LVGAVKSGAKALK
+429 
-442 HNIKRG
+442 
-448 GIVGDTADAQLRDN
+448 
-462 FLRRAT
+462 
-468 NKAIDK
+468 
-474 NSPHGTAAAARAVAR
+474 
-489 VSKLK
+489 
-494 NIKGLRRRFKG
+494 
-505 AVESKFSDRTQ
+505 
-516 HTVKPMIAARVAQF
+516 
-530 NAANAKKSVS
+530 
-540 EANELNE
+540 
-547 ADYKKLMRLKGAAYK
+547 YKKLMRLKKKAYN
-562 TRNPKVVRATAELE
+562 TRNPKLVRAAAEQE

-587 GASADAIRAGGSRI
+587 RASAEAVKAGGSRI

-622 AKFRGRAVGGGE
+622 AKFRGRAVAGGA

-658 GDFGQNNQEG
+658 GDFGQDNQEG

>member
-43 VISEAVETK
+43 VISEAVEMK
-52 NEDEVEAIMK
+52 KGDEVEAIMK

-75 ARRSSGDDA
+75 ARRSSGDAA

-108 LIYEVAAPG
+108 LINEVAAPG

-160 EEEELDLAEGD
+160 EEAEL
-171 SAKRMRV
+171 
-178 IRKHHVSGK
+178 
-187 PIKPE
+187 
-192 VADFMQR
+192 
-199 SFKKKFYKDKE
+199 
-210 KFGGATSAVLGRAAL
+210 
-225 KQSAMK
+225 
-231 AKGLAEAEQ
+231 
-240 DVDLAEGVS
+240 DLAEGVS

-264 PVTGKVKDFMD
+264 PIKGEVADFMQ
-275 RSIQKQLY
+275 RSIKKKLY
-283 RDKTKFSGA
+283 KDKEKFGGA
-292 TPAYPSYLERARR
+292 TPAVLGRARL
-305 KHSAMK
+305 KQSAMK
-311 AKGLAEADQLD
+311 AKGLAEA
-322 EGKGGRSN
+322 
-330 FTNLMKRQVSRVRR
+330 
-344 AGGRE
+344 
-349 DVQREIGNYTER
+349 
-361 EAAGGEGKMSYQAR
+361 
-375 RAFSDANIE
+375 
-384 AKAKERDAKKAKA
+384 
-397 RAAMKEQVLAEAEQ
+397 EQ
-411 LDELKVLGSVKTG
+411 LD
-424 FKKGG
+424 
-429 LVGAVKSGAKALK
+429 
-442 HNIKRG
+442 
-448 GIVGDTADAQLRDN
+448 
-462 FLRRAT
+462 
-468 NKAIDK
+468 
-474 NSPHGTAAAARAVAR
+474 
-489 VSKLK
+489 
-494 NIKGLRRRFKG
+494 
-505 AVESKFSDRTQ
+505 
-516 HTVKPMIAARVAQF
+516 
-530 NAANAKKSVS
+530 
-540 EANELNE
+540 E
-547 ADYKKLMRLKGAAYK
+547 ADYKKLMRLKKKAYN

-587 GASADAIRAGGSRI
+587 GASAEAVKAGGSRI

-622 AKFRGRAVGGGE
+622 AKFRGRAAGAEV
-634 FNPPGPEKR
+634 FNAPGPEKR

-658 GDFGQNNQEG
+658 GDFGQDNQAA
-668 MRPRYNYLKRTGK
+668 MRPHYNYLKRTGK

>member
-43 VISEAVETK
+43 VISEAVETEK
-52 NEDEVEAIMK
+52 EDEVEAIMK

-108 LIYEVAAPG
+108 LINEVAAPG

-139 KEVMYGRSWNLA
+139 KEVMYGHSWNLA

-160 EEEELDLAEGD
+160 EEVEL
-171 SAKRMRV
+171 
-178 IRKHHVSGK
+178 
-187 PIKPE
+187 
-192 VADFMQR
+192 
-199 SFKKKFYKDKE
+199 
-210 KFGGATSAVLGRAAL
+210 
-225 KQSAMK
+225 
-231 AKGLAEAEQ
+231 
-240 DVDLAEGVS
+240 DLAEGVS

-264 PVTGKVKDFMD
+264 PITGKVKDFMD

-311 AKGLAEADQLD
+311 AKGLAEA
-322 EGKGGRSN
+322 
-330 FTNLMKRQVSRVRR
+330 
-344 AGGRE
+344 
-349 DVQREIGNYTER
+349 
-361 EAAGGEGKMSYQAR
+361 
-375 RAFSDANIE
+375 
-384 AKAKERDAKKAKA
+384 
-397 RAAMKEQVLAEAEQ
+397 EQ
-411 LDELKVLGSVKTG
+411 LDELKVLGSIKTG

-448 GIVGDTADAQLRDN
+448 GIVGDTADDQLRDN

-474 NSPHGTAAAARAVAR
+474 SSPHGTAAAARAVAR

-516 HTVKPMIAARVAQF
+516 HTVKPMIAKRVGEF

-547 ADYKKLMRLKGAAYK
+547 ADYKKLMRLKKKAYN
-562 TRNPKVVRATAELE
+562 TRNPKIVRATAELE

-587 GASADAIRAGGSRI
+587 GASAEAVKAGGSRI

-610 AGQLANQRDRAL
+610 AGNLANQRDRAL
-622 AKFRGRAVGGGE
+622 AKFRGRAVAGGA

>member
-43 VISEAVETK
+43 VISEAVETEK
-52 NEDEVEAIMK
+52 EDEVEAIMK

-108 LIYEVAAPG
+108 LINEVAAPG

-160 EEEELDLAEGD
+160 EEAEL
-171 SAKRMRV
+171 
-178 IRKHHVSGK
+178 
-187 PIKPE
+187 
-192 VADFMQR
+192 
-199 SFKKKFYKDKE
+199 
-210 KFGGATSAVLGRAAL
+210 
-225 KQSAMK
+225 
-231 AKGLAEAEQ
+231 
-240 DVDLAEGVS
+240 DLAEGVS
-249 AKRMRIIRK
+249 AKRMRVIRK

-264 PVTGKVKDFMD
+264 PITGKVKDFMD
-275 RSIQKQLY
+275 RSIQKKLY
-283 RDKTKFSGA
+283 RDRTKFGGA
-292 TPAYPSYLERARR
+292 SPAVLGRARL

-397 RAAMKEQVLAEAEQ
+397 RAAMKEQVLAEA
-411 LDELKVLGSVKTG
+411 G
-424 FKKGG
+424 
-429 LVGAVKSGAKALK
+429 
-442 HNIKRG
+442 
-448 GIVGDTADAQLRDN
+448 
-462 FLRRAT
+462 
-468 NKAIDK
+468 
-474 NSPHGTAAAARAVAR
+474 
-489 VSKLK
+489 
-494 NIKGLRRRFKG
+494 
-505 AVESKFSDRTQ
+505 
-516 HTVKPMIAARVAQF
+516 
-530 NAANAKKSVS
+530 
-540 EANELNE
+540 
-547 ADYKKLMRLKGAAYK
+547 YKKLMRLKKKAYN

-587 GASADAIRAGGSRI
+587 GASAEAVKAGGSRI

-622 AKFRGRAVGGGE
+622 AKFRGRAVGGGA